1 MVGEKWQRIHIT
13 TSAPSIVPAHSFEDD
28 RLHFASATMAATAP
42 AKDEIVHAH
51 PGIVDWWVNEMGGKA
66 MDENMIHRYMT
77 ESPFFEW
84 SSKNGLLFEQG
95 KVDWAIHTMCNNRKA
110 LEENLRQKPGL
121 EFMIVQEPQ
130 PVADKELAAQG
141 VTTGVYV
148 IRKQDRQRATPGPRV
163 RPPSVILEDRWEL
176 TVLGTYF
183 IVGQNVY
190 QSPSVFDV
198 IENRLLS
205 AASTLNKF
213 VDTTLALPRY
223 SPASGY
229 SYLPQSQTSK
239 RTAAV
244 SLAGSPAGSREGSV
258 VPGTD
263 AHSLRS
269 GSLVPDSTMAT
280 SKAASDYDQIRL
292 LATSLAMSINYAD
305 DYTDENPLMGE
316 PGNFK
321 FAMTEAA
328 VKKRRGEEEVAAAK
342 AHAEK
347 QSSLNSRADAARAET
362 VPPKVEKAP
371 AAFSTETKIKNDEK
385 RKNSHASGKRKKSK
399 KGINSAG
406 PSPTTPSASSA
417 PTPKAG

>member
-1 MVGEKWQRIHIT
+1 
-13 TSAPSIVPAHSFEDD
+13 
-28 RLHFASATMAATAP
+28 MAATAP
-42 AKDEIVHAH
+42 AKDELVHTH
-51 PGIVDWWVNEMGGKA
+51 PGIVQWWVEEMGGKA

-110 LEENLRQKPGL
+110 LEDNLKQKPGL

-148 IRKQDRQRATPGPRV
+148 IRKQDRQRAPAGPRV
-163 RPPSVILEDRWEL
+163 RPPSVILQDQWEL
-176 TVLGTYF
+176 TILGTYF

-190 QSPSVFDV
+190 QSPNVFDV

-213 VDTTLALPRY
+213 VDTTLALPRFN
-223 SPASGY
+223 PASGY
-229 SYLPQSQTSK
+229 NYLPQSQTSK
-239 RTAAV
+239 RTV
-244 SLAGSPAGSREGSV
+244 TGSLAGSPSGSREGSV
-258 VPGTD
+258 MPGTD
-263 AHSLRS
+263 SQSLRS
-269 GSLVPDSTMAT
+269 GSMIPESTIAT
-280 SKAASDYDQIRL
+280 SKAALDHDQTRL

-305 DYTDENPLMGE
+305 DYTDENPLTGE

-328 VKKRRGEEEVAAAK
+328 VKKRRAEEEAAAVK
-342 AHAEK
+342 
-347 QSSLNSRADAARAET
+347 ARAEKEST
-362 VPPKVEKAP
+362 TNTRADSPRAEPVSTKLDKAP
-371 AAFSTETKIKNDEK
+371 AAFSTEIKIKDADK
-385 RKNSHASGKRKKSK
+385 RKNSASGGKRKKDKK
-399 KGINSAG
+399 KGMSSAG
-406 PSPTTPSASSA
+406 PSPTTPSASTA

>member
-1 MVGEKWQRIHIT
+1 
-13 TSAPSIVPAHSFEDD
+13 
-28 RLHFASATMAATAP
+28 MAAPAP

-95 KVDWAIHTMCNNRKA
+95 KVDWNVHTMCNNRKA
-110 LEENLRQKPGL
+110 LEENLRQRPGL

-141 VTTGVYV
+141 ITTGVYV
-148 IRKQDRQRATPGPRV
+148 IRKQDRARAPAGPRV
-163 RPPSVILEDRWEL
+163 RPPSVILEDKWEL
-176 TVLGTYF
+176 TILGTYF

-190 QSPSVFDV
+190 QSPNVFDV

-205 AASTLNKF
+205 AASTLNKL
-213 VDTTLALPRY
+213 VDTTSILPRY
-223 SPASGY
+223 NPSSGY

-239 RTAAV
+239 RPTTG
-244 SLAGSPAGSREGSV
+244 SLAGSPLGSREGSV

-263 AHSLRS
+263 SQSLRS
-269 GSLVPDSTMAT
+269 GSVLPESTIAT
-280 SKAASDYDQIRL
+280 SKSASDYDQTRL

-305 DYTDENPLMGE
+305 DYTDENPLTGE

-328 VKKRRGEEEVAAAK
+328 VKKRRAEEEAAAAK
-342 AHAEK
+342 ARAEK
-347 QSSLNSRADAARAET
+347 ESSSTSRADSPRET
-362 VPPKVEKAP
+362 VVPKVEKAP

-385 RKNSHASGKRKKSK
+385 RKNSATGGKRKKDRK
-399 KGINSAG
+399 KGMSSAG
-406 PSPTTPSASSA
+406 PSPTTPSASTA